1 MMDMYDFAKEVDG
14 NMKFIALLIQFVDVP
29 NISGKIRVFDESGT
43 DLKIEVVDAAFSRK
57 KRKGLDID
65 KAYFF
70 LQGLSS
76 DMSFE
81 FDSRALTI
89 KGLLDIYFEGIDEN
103 NVFQSPVLVNK
114 STGAY
119 YKVIGM
125 GQDVYHNVIFWVKAV
140 KFKGLERGPIKI
152 TT

>member
-1 MMDMYDFAKEVDG
+1 MMDMYDFAKEIDG

-43 DLKIEVVDAAFSRK
+43 DLEIEVVDAAFSRK
-57 KRKGLDID
+57 KRKRLDID
-65 KAYFF
+65 KAYFY
-70 LQGLSS
+70 LKGLSS
-76 DMSFE
+76 DDMSFE
-81 FDSRALTI
+81 FCNRALTI
-89 KGLLDIYFEGIDEN
+89 KGFLDIYFKEIDEN

-119 YKVIGM
+119 YKIIGL

-140 KFKGLERGPIKI
+140 K
-152 TT
+152 

>member
-1 MMDMYDFAKEVDG
+1 MMDMYDFAKEIDG

-43 DLKIEVVDAAFSRK
+43 DLEIEVVDAAFSRK
-57 KRKGLDID
+57 KRKRLDID
-65 KAYFF
+65 KAYFY
-70 LQGLSS
+70 LKGLSS
-76 DMSFE
+76 DDMSFE
-81 FDSRALTI
+81 FGNRALTI
-89 KGLLDIYFEGIDEN
+89 KGFLDIYFKEIDEN

-119 YKVIGM
+119 YKIIGL

-140 KFKGLERGPIKI
+140 K
-152 TT
+152 